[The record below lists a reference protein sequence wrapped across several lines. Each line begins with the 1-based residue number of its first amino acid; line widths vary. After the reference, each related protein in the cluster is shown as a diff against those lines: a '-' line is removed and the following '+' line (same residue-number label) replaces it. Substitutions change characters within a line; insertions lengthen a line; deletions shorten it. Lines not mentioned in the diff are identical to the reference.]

1 MAWSTRAIYL
11 NPDPRSNKKRL
22 SMIYRRN
29 WISRMKTNPCCAFR
43 TVFSHIQVGFMITFI
58 SRYKIGETFLHM
70 PHLQALKR
78 LERDQQEADQQFMR
92 VADQVE
98 EIESQM
104 KALKVVLYAKFG
116 KAINL
121 EE

>member
-1 MAWSTRAIYL
+1 
-11 NPDPRSNKKRL
+11 
-22 SMIYRRN
+22 MIYRQN
-29 WISRMKTNPCCAFR
+29 WNSLMKTNPCCAW
-43 TVFSHIQVGFMITFI
+43 SGLQVSSLITLI
-58 SRYKIGETFLHM
+58 VRYKIGETFLHM
-70 PHLQALKR
+70 PHSQALKR
-78 LERDQQEADQQFMR
+78 LERDQQEADQQFTR
-92 VADQVE
+92 VEDQVE